1 MKQKALVIS
10 TEGLQVNILFCLYL
24 TVLDKEREEGRIRS
38 QKNSH
43 LENKVVAMR
52 TGILNEEILKS
63 ETREGG

>member
-1 MKQKALVIS
+1 M
-10 TEGLQVNILFCLYL
+10 NILFCLYL
-24 TVLDKEREEGRIRS
+24 TVPDKEREEGRIRS